1 MADGQSAPRPQG
13 ASPWTKLILGLLFLV
28 IIFFTLNYLG
38 FCYSTMRF
46 ISDQEKIEAAV
57 RWTIRKES
65 VVIPIKTDRGTTYT
79 SVPFERYS
87 TVQDFLRRNPSC
99 CRVGITSG
107 DDIPK
112 PSFIRRILGLYAD
125 IVEVN
130 LTVSYTTNGESKVV
144 PVRRSWA
151 VTACGR
157 VITDFSI

>member
-1 MADGQSAPRPQG
+1 MADEQSVARHRWTSPG
-13 ASPWTKLILGLLFLV
+13 AKLTLGLLVLM
-28 IIFFTLNYLG
+28 ITFFTLNYHG

-46 ISDQEKIEAAV
+46 ISEREKIEAAV

-79 SVPFERYS
+79 SIPFERYS

-107 DDIPK
+107 DDIPE

-125 IVEVN
+125 IAEVK
-130 LTVSYTTNGESKVV
+130 LTVNYIGNGEATVAEVKE
-144 PVRRSWA
+144 SWA

-157 VITDFSI
+157 VVTDFSI